1 MTTRVRAGGIASNTI
16 SNAML
21 KDDSVDSD
29 VIANSIMGNHNQITT
44 ISADMPG
51 EFRLGKVVREYDA
64 TTVSLTTTSLVDM
77 FTGSNTSGFTGGSH
91 LELHWYIPSRKDAA
105 SGTDSVWNG
114 MYFQPCLSFDDGT
127 TWYSLGT
134 CGYDG
139 GTMTRYASM
148 IHNYINHAWIQNSGT
163 NIPSSGSYT
172 VKIKFMGCEYQTS
185 NNATVNGSHD
195 INGKNSGSYIDTSA
209 GIDRYQ
215 HYAHWTLKEWIPV

>member
-44 ISADMPG
+44 ISARTPG
-51 EFRLGKVVREYDA
+51 EFRLGKVVREYA
-64 TTVSLTTTSLVDM
+64 ASTVTLTTTSLVDM

-91 LELHWYIPSRKDAA
+91 LELHWYIPSRKDAS
-105 SGTDSVWNG
+105 SGTDGTWNG
-114 MYFQPCLSFDDGT
+114 MYFNPCLSFDDGT
-127 TWYSLGT
+127 TWYSIGT

-139 GTMTRYASM
+139 GTMVRYASA

-163 NIPSSGSYT
+163 QIPSSGSYT
-172 VKIKFMGCEYQTS
+172 VNWKGC
-185 NNATVNGSHD
+185 
-195 INGKNSGSYIDTSA
+195 
-209 GIDRYQ
+209 
-215 HYAHWTLKEWIPV
+215 L